1 VVALEPGLVILTVLK
16 MIPGSPQAAVG
27 LPIASQP
34 SPLWLAMVLAPM
46 SRNRSDRHEGPAT
59 LDYGA
64 SFTTPHNV
72 DLAVRMKMEGNVHKS
87 HWLLLVVLLGLLA
100 FLAWY
105 AVSVWTATSPM
116 PLYRNVILGGAA
128 TLMFVIGC
136 GLVALMFYSQRKGYD
151 DPARSDQAHRK

>member
-1 VVALEPGLVILTVLK
+1 
-16 MIPGSPQAAVG
+16 
-27 LPIASQP
+27 
-34 SPLWLAMVLAPM
+34 
-46 SRNRSDRHEGPAT
+46 
-59 LDYGA
+59 
-64 SFTTPHNV
+64 
-72 DLAVRMKMEGNVHKS
+72 MKMEENVHKS

-128 TLMFVIGC
+128 MLMFVIGC

-151 DPARSDQAHRK
+151 DPARSDRAHRK